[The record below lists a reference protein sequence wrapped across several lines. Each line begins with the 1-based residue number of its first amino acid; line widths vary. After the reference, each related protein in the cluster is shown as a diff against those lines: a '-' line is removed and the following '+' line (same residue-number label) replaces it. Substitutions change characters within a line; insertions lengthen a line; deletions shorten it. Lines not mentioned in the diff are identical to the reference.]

1 MILGFCAGIMLS
13 AAVLGL
19 ILPASQSVSSLG
31 VVIVVAGVI
40 TGAVFLTLI
49 DRLTPH
55 LHNITGLESESHK
68 NNSKINHV
76 LLFVLAIAI
85 HKLPEGMAAGVGF
98 NEENI
103 SNAWNVTLAIAIQNI
118 PEGMVVI
125 SPLILAGVSKLRTF
139 LIAIA
144 IGILEI
150 LGVFIGYFAGGV
162 SQMLLPFMLSFAG
175 GAMLY
180 VVSDE
185 MIPETHAHGYQKQA
199 TFALLVGFM
208 TIIVFDKIFT
218 F

>member
-1 MILGFCAGIMLS
+1 
-13 AAVLGL
+13 
-19 ILPASQSVSSLG
+19 
-31 VVIVVAGVI
+31 
-40 TGAVFLTLI
+40 
-49 DRLTPH
+49 
-55 LHNITGLESESHK
+55 
-68 NNSKINHV
+68 
-76 LLFVLAIAI
+76 
-85 HKLPEGMAAGVGF
+85 
-98 NEENI
+98 
-103 SNAWNVTLAIAIQNI
+103 
-118 PEGMVVI
+118 MVVI